1 MTYVQHG
8 NAKESR
14 KRLKN
19 DEIEKMKSNGWKSPD
34 EDMIAEGVYGYSY
47 GFRSGMWV
55 EPRMVYFGN
64 GNGEEAWQALFPQK
78 DPYEITSDCYSVCG
92 SCGFGAVHVFDIIE
106 TIQHERKTT
115 L

>member
-1 MTYVQHG
+1 
-8 NAKESR
+8 
-14 KRLKN
+14 
-19 DEIEKMKSNGWKSPD
+19 MKSNGWKSPD

-55 EPRMVYFGN
+55 YAEPRMVYFGN

-92 SCGFGAVHVFDIIE
+92 SCGFGAVHVFDTIE
-106 TIQHERKTT
+106 TIQHERKAT